1 MLELNELSARLQGLP
16 TIFSPFTLL
25 GFGFVAVLCLLAF
38 VVSWSGAAH
47 RERIDRSLFWIFGLA
62 LVAFAVLRPI
72 GLGRDDLA
80 YVEIL
85 KSLCSDGDCS
95 KGSPATRDWVWY
107 GLVRLGLPLWPG
119 NLQVALAISGVGVLI
134 KLFVI
139 DRLCKERLLAL
150 LLLIP
155 LSFVQYDLTQLRAG
169 LASSWMMLGIYW
181 LVRSQLWLGGIA
193 LVTNFTLHSQ
203 AIFSPA
209 LLGYRVFGLSRWI
222 LPTASLLAL
231 ALLYGGFYPSASSLA
246 WLGLIPEAV
255 PYYSGS
261 VNGAYLGVKLFPWA
275 YFLILGYGIW
285 LCDAL
290 RLTQRSVSEIASAGL
305 FLGMFVAWF
314 FAINPTMQTRIFE
327 FYAVPLV
334 LLAGNVR
341 RSKVRILVTCLLA
354 LVLYLRLELLHDW
367 ILG

>member
-1 MLELNELSARLQGLP
+1 MNEAFTVAAFSFMGLLLVIALATSLSR
-16 TIFSPFTLL
+16 S
-25 GFGFVAVLCLLAF
+25 V
-38 VVSWSGAAH
+38 H
-47 RERIDRSLFWIFGLA
+47 RERVDRSLFWIFGFF

-72 GLGRDDLA
+72 GLARDDLA

-85 KSLCSDGDCS
+85 KALCPAGECS
-95 KGSPATRDWVWY
+95 KGMPITRDYVWY
-107 GLVRLGLPLWPG
+107 GLVKLGLPLLPG
-119 NLQVALAISGVGVLI
+119 SLFVPLVLSGLGGVI

-139 DRLCKERLLAL
+139 DQLCRERLLAL

-169 LASSWMMLGIYW
+169 LASSWMILGIYW
-181 LVRSQLWLGGIA
+181 LVRSQLWLGGA
-193 LVTNFTLHSQ
+193 VLLTNFAVHSQ
-203 AIFSPA
+203 AIFSPV

-222 LPTASLLAL
+222 LPTASLLVL

-255 PYYSGS
+255 PYYSGTL
-261 VNGAYLGVKLFPWA
+261 NGSYAGVKVFPWA
-275 YFLILGYGIW
+275 YFLILAYGFW

-290 RLTQRSVSEIASAGL
+290 RFTQRRISEIVSAGL

-327 FYAVPLV
+327 FYAIPLI
-334 LLAGNVR
+334 LLAGNVG
-341 RSKVRILVTCLLA
+341 RSKVKILATCLLA
-354 LVLYLRLELLHDW
+354 VVLYLRLELLHDW

>member
-1 MLELNELSARLQGLP
+1 MLQLNELSVRLLGLP

-25 GFGFVAVLCLLAF
+25 GFGFVALLCLLAF
-38 VVSWSGAAH
+38 SVSWSSSAH
-47 RERIDRSLFWIFGLA
+47 RERIDRSLFWVLGFLLVVFAVFRPVGLA
-62 LVAFAVLRPI
+62 
-72 GLGRDDLA
+72 RDDIA

-85 KSLCSDGDCS
+85 QALCPVGDCS
-95 KGSPATRDWVWY
+95 KGLAITRDWVWY

-119 NLQVALAISGVGVLI
+119 NLQVALAISGLGVLI

-169 LASSWMMLGIYW
+169 LAASWLLLGIYW
-181 LVRSQLWLGGIA
+181 LIRSQVWLGGAA
-193 LVTNFTLHSQ
+193 LLTNFTVHSQ
-203 AIFSPA
+203 SIFSPA

-255 PYYSGS
+255 PYYSGTL
-261 VNGAYLGVKLFPWA
+261 NGSYAGVKVFPWA
-275 YFLILGYGIW
+275 YFLILAYGIW

-290 RLTQRSVSEIASAGL
+290 RLAHRSISEIVSAGL

-314 FAINPTMQTRIFE
+314 FAINPTMQTRFFE
-327 FYAVPLV
+327 FYTIPLV
-334 LLAGNVR
+334 LLAGNVG
-341 RSKVRILVTCLLA
+341 RSKVKIAVTCVLA

>member
-1 MLELNELSARLQGLP
+1 MLRLSEISTHLLGLP
-16 TIFSPFTLL
+16 TIGSPFTIASL
-25 GFGFVAVLCLLAF
+25 GFVGLLAA
-38 VVSWSGAAH
+38 VALSVSLSQSVH
-47 RERIDRSLFWIFGLA
+47 RERIDRGLFWAVGLV
-62 LVAFAVLRPI
+62 LVAFAVLRPT
-72 GLGRDDLA
+72 GLARDDLA

-85 KSLCSDGDCS
+85 KTLCPEGDCS
-95 KGSPATRDWVWY
+95 KGLPITRDWVWY
-107 GLVRLGLPLWPG
+107 GLVRLGLPHWPG
-119 NLQVALAISGVGVLI
+119 NLHLALALSGLGVLI

-139 DRLCKERLLAL
+139 ERLCNQRLLAL

-169 LASSWMMLGIYW
+169 LAVSWLLLGIYW
-181 LVRSQLWLGGIA
+181 LARSQVWLGGAA
-193 LVTNFTLHSQ
+193 LLVNFTVHSQ

-222 LPTASLLAL
+222 LPVGSLIAL

-255 PYYSGS
+255 PYYSGTL
-261 VNGAYLGVKLFPWA
+261 NGSYAGVKLFPWG
-275 YFLILGYGIW
+275 YFLILAYGIW

-290 RLTQRSVSEIASAGL
+290 RLAYRNISEIVSAGL

-314 FAINPTMQTRIFE
+314 FAINPTMQARLFE
-327 FYAVPLV
+327 FYAIPLV
-334 LLAGNVR
+334 LLAGNVG
-341 RSKVRILVTCLLA
+341 RSKVKIAVTCLLA

>member
-1 MLELNELSARLQGLP
+1 MSMHLLGLP
-16 TIFSPFTLL
+16 TIGSPFTVVS
-25 GFGFVAVLCLLAF
+25 FGFLGLLTAIALS
-38 VVSWSGAAH
+38 VSLSQSVH
-47 RERIDRSLFWIFGLA
+47 RERIDRSLFWVFGFA

-72 GLGRDDLA
+72 GLARDDLA

-85 KSLCSDGDCS
+85 KSLCPEGDCS
-95 KGSPATRDWVWY
+95 KGPPTTRDWLWY
-107 GLVRLGLPLWPG
+107 GLVRLGLPLWSG
-119 NLQVALAISGVGVLI
+119 SLRVALALSGLGVLI

-139 DRLCKERLLAL
+139 DRLCNQRLLAL

-169 LASSWMMLGIYW
+169 LAASWTLLGIYW
-181 LVRSQLWLGGIA
+181 LVRSQAWLGGAA
-193 LVTNFTLHSQ
+193 LLMNFTVHSQ
-203 AIFSPA
+203 AILSPA

-222 LPTASLLAL
+222 LPAGSVLAL
-231 ALLYGGFYPSASSLA
+231 ALLYGGFYPRASSLA

-255 PYYSGS
+255 PYYSGTL
-261 VNGAYLGVKLFPWA
+261 NGSYVGVKLFPWG
-275 YFLILGYGIW
+275 YFLILAYGIW

-290 RLTQRSVSEIASAGL
+290 RLAYRNISEIVSAGL

-314 FAINPTMQTRIFE
+314 FAINPTMQTRLFE
-327 FYAVPLV
+327 FYVIPLV
-334 LLAGNVR
+334 LLAGNVG
-341 RSKVRILVTCLLA
+341 RSTVKIATTCLLA